1 MQDCLGEEQNDR
13 IEMKEKEKLSTAR
26 AQGEGNEG
34 ERRGKIVIM
43 KTSA

>member
-13 IEMKEKEKLSTAR
+13 IEMKEKEKLSKAR
-26 AQGEGNEG
+26 AQGRAMRGKEG
-34 ERRGKIVIM
+34 EKIVIM

>member
-26 AQGEGNEG
+26 AQG
-34 ERRGKIVIM
+34 RAMRGKEG
-43 KTSA
+43 KK